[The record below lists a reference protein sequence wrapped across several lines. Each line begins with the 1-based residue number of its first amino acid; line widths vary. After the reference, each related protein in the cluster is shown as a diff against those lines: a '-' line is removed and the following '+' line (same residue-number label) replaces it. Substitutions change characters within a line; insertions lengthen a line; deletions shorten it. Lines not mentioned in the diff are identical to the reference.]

1 MKTKMLHFAAALSAA
16 ALLGPV
22 ALAGQDRP
30 IKRQTS
36 GPAARTDCCLTHAS
50 CKDASCCST
59 KMSANPAPSG
69 KASHSSFKKVRVC
82 TSTCSVATTDRASVC
97 KVNSK

>member
-1 MKTKMLHFAAALSAA
+1 MKTRMLHLAAALSAA

-36 GPAARTDCCLTHAS
+36 GPAKRSDCCMTHAT
-50 CKDASCCST
+50 CKDSSCCDT
-59 KMSANPAPSG
+59 KMKSDVAPNG
-69 KASHSSFKKVRVC
+69 KGSTFKKKRIC
-82 TSTCSVATTDRASVC
+82 TSTCTVANADRASVC
-97 KVNSK
+97 RVGSKQ

>member
-22 ALAGQDRP
+22 ALAGQDHP
-30 IKRQTS
+30 IKRQSSSPATS
-36 GPAARTDCCLTHAS
+36 TDCCLMQES
-50 CKDASCCST
+50 CKDASCCDT
-59 KMSANPAPSG
+59 KMSANAAPGG
-69 KASHSSFKKVRVC
+69 KASHSSFKKVRAC
-82 TSTCSVATTDRASVC
+82 TSTCKLDATDKAAVC